1 MKRLK
6 IRFLDN
12 DYTIKTDAE
21 EEYVQKIASFIEDK
35 VREVSKVD
43 SSTVVPRSFLL
54 AMLKITDDYFRVE
67 KDFEEFKDR
76 AEERSNRLLQ
86 ILESSHTENE
96 SFSSAVGTIV
106 NTFFRHAFEMIRSKI
121 SNQLKTLLC
130 QFLTVCYYR

>member
-1 MKRLK
+1 MKRLR
-6 IRFLDN
+6 IRFFDI

-35 VREVSKVD
+35 VREISKVE
-43 SSTVVPRSFLL
+43 SAMVVPRSFLL

-86 ILESSHTENE
+86 ILESSLKDNE
-96 SFSSAVGTIV
+96 SFSSPEGTRREEPGREELEDS
-106 NTFFRHAFEMIRSKI
+106 FK
-121 SNQLKTLLC
+121 
-130 QFLTVCYYR
+130 

>member
-6 IRFLDN
+6 IRFFDI

-35 VREVSKVD
+35 VREISKVE
-43 SSTVVPRSFLL
+43 SSMVVPRSFLL

-86 ILESSHTENE
+86 ILESSLKDNE
-96 SFSSAVGTIV
+96 SFSSEVGTSREEPV
-106 NTFFRHAFEMIRSKI
+106 REE
-121 SNQLKTLLC
+121 L
-130 QFLTVCYYR
+130 

>member
-43 SSTVVPRSFLL
+43 SSTVVPRSLLL

-96 SFSSAVGTIV
+96 SFSSAVGTSREEPV
-106 NTFFRHAFEMIRSKI
+106 TKELEDSFKQR
-121 SNQLKTLLC
+121 
-130 QFLTVCYYR
+130 